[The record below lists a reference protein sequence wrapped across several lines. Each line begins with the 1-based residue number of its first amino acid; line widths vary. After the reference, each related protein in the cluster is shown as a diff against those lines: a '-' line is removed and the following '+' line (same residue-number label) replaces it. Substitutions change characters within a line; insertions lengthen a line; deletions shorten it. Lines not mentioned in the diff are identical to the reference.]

1 MDVFVVF
8 QTWFQ
13 TGEDW
18 WNAMTIAIEIFIRW
32 QVPKWVWY
40 HRRRGESLWKCEC
53 HWGWLDG
60 VGLLLNR
67 FMAMD
72 ITKRKWSKNERAIFH
87 GDELPE
93 GIESMAS
100 SGALTRGVCSEAP
113 KQSFKPFFKALKES
127 KSRGDWCLRCKS
139 FIELLD
145 VFLGTRFIR
154 SPGLRILKGCLGLS
168 KTVISGR
175 LVHDWR
181 G

>member
-1 MDVFVVF
+1 MFL
-8 QTWFQ
+8 WFFRLGFRLVKIGGTQ
-13 TGEDW
+13 WQLQLKFSSDDKFPSEFD
-18 WNAMTIAIEIFIRW
+18 TIAGEVRASGSASAIEA
-32 QVPKWVWY
+32 
-40 HRRRGESLWKCEC
+40 
-53 HWGWLDG
+53 GWM
-60 VGLLLNR
+60 GLGCYS
-67 FMAMD
+67 
-72 ITKRKWSKNERAIFH
+72 T
-87 GDELPE
+87 
-93 GIESMAS
+93 AS

-139 FIELLD
+139 FIEPLD

-154 SPGLRILKGCLGLS
+154 SSGLRILKGCLGLS

>member
-1 MDVFVVF
+1 MV
-8 QTWFQ
+8 
-13 TGEDW
+13 
-18 WNAMTIAIEIFIRW
+18 
-32 QVPKWVWY
+32 K
-40 HRRRGESLWKCEC
+40 
-53 HWGWLDG
+53 
-60 VGLLLNR
+60 
-67 FMAMD
+67 
-72 ITKRKWSKNERAIFH
+72 KRKGHFPRR
-87 GDELPE
+87 ELPE

-154 SPGLRILKGCLGLS
+154 FPGLRILKGCLGLS

-175 LVHDWR
+175 LVHDYR
-181 G
+181 GLGCDDCGAMEKPKEHHFLLCGFLL